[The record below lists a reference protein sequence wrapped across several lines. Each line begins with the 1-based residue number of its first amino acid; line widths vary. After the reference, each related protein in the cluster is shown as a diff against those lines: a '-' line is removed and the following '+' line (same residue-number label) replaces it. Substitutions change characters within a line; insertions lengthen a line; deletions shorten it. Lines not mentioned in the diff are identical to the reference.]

1 MSQNTKKL
9 FLLDAM
15 ALIYRA
21 HFAFSKNPIVNSK
34 GTNTGAIL
42 GFTNSLVEILTK
54 EQPSHIMVAF
64 DTSAPTFRQE
74 TFQEYKAQREA
85 QPEDIQVAIPYV
97 KKIIDAFQIKRMESD
112 GYEADD
118 IIGTIAKKAAKDGY
132 KVYMMTPDKDF
143 SQLVEENIFLYKPA
157 YMGNAVDILGI
168 PEVLKKFD
176 IDNVDQVRDVLGLQG
191 DSIDNIPGI
200 PGVGAKTATKL
211 LREFGTVENIVAN
224 ADQLKGKL
232 QERIIEF
239 GQQGILSKELA
250 TIKIDVPLDFGHL
263 ECEYKGYDYE
273 NLRAIFDELEFRTL
287 AKRLMGD
294 DGVLKPEGRQLN
306 MFDAPPSDQKPIES
320 EVTNRDTIDTVKHQ
334 YHLVDTEED
343 RNTLITKIKA
353 AGEFCFDT
361 ETTSLYSVDAV
372 LVGMAIA
379 LKSHEGYYLPFPKD
393 IEETR
398 KIMAKFKEVFEDDQ
412 IKKVGQN
419 LKFDVCVLNNYGIDV
434 QGAMFDTMI
443 AHYLLEPDSRHN
455 MTLLSENYLNYTPV
469 PIEDLIGKKGKK
481 QDNMQNVPLEKI
493 KEYAAEDAD
502 ITLQLKEKFVP
513 LLIENKVDKLYYEIE
528 SPLIPVL
535 ATMEKNGVKVDVDF
549 LGHLSRDMN
558 KEIGEIEK
566 CIYDIAGVEFNI
578 GSPKQ
583 LGEVLFE
590 HMKLMEKPRKT
601 RTGQYATGEEILSK
615 LAIENEICRKIL
627 DYRELVKL
635 KSTYIDALP
644 TLLSPVDGRLHT
656 TYNQA
661 VAATGRLSS
670 NNPNLQNIPIRTDKG
685 REIRKAFVP
694 RDEDHILLSAD
705 YSQVELR
712 IMASFSKDEVM
723 IDAFREGKD
732 IHAATAAKIFKVPL
746 EEVDSEMRRRA
757 KTANFGII
765 YGISAWGLSERLS
778 IPRKEAGDII
788 KAYWE
793 EFPAVKKYMDD
804 VINSARE
811 REYVETITGRRRYL
825 RDINSRNATMR
836 GFSER
841 NAINAPIQGSAADI
855 IKKAM
860 IEIHNWLVK
869 EKMKTKMILQVHD
882 ELIFDVYHREK
893 EIVAEKVTELM
904 QKAANLEVPLVVE
917 SGYGENWLAA
927 H

>member
-1 MSQNTKKL
+1 MSQNKKKL

-54 EQPSHIMVAF
+54 EQPTHIAVAF

-74 TFQEYKAQREA
+74 TFSEYKAQREA
-85 QPEDIQVAIPYV
+85 QPEDIQVAIPIV
-97 KKIIDAFQIKRMESD
+97 KKIIDAFKIKRMESD

-132 KVYMMTPDKDF
+132 TVYMMTPDKDF
-143 SQLVEENIFLYKPA
+143 CQLVEEKLFLYKPA

-168 PEVLKKFD
+168 PEVLKKFG

-211 LREFGTVENIVAN
+211 LKEFGSVENIVAN
-224 ADQLKGKL
+224 ADKFKGKL

-250 TIKIDVPLDFGHL
+250 TIKTDVALDFDHIS
-263 ECEYKGYDYE
+263 CEYKGYNYE
-273 NLRAIFDELEFRTL
+273 NLREIFDELEFRTL
-287 AKRLMGD
+287 ARRLMGE
-294 DGVLKPEGRQLN
+294 DGVLKPEDKQLN
-306 MFDAPPSDQKPIES
+306 MFDAPPSEKKSMEPEVSNRETIETVDHTYYLIES
-320 EVTNRDTIDTVKHQ
+320 SAQRQEIID
-334 YHLVDTEED
+334 
-343 RNTLITKIKA
+343 KIKQA
-353 AGEFCFDT
+353 KQFCFDT
-361 ETTSLYSVDAV
+361 ETTSLDSVDAT
-372 LVGMAIA
+372 LVGMS
-379 LKSHEGYYLPFPKD
+379 LSVKPKEGYYLPFPLNE
-393 IEETR
+393 EETK
-398 KIMAKFKEVFEDDQ
+398 KILLDFKQVFEDTN
-412 IKKVGQN
+412 ILKIGQN
-419 LKFDVCVLNNYGIDV
+419 LKYDVCVLNNYDIDIKGV
-434 QGAMFDTMI
+434 MFDTMI
-443 AHYLLEPDSRHN
+443 AHYLIEPDSRHN
-455 MTLLSENYLNYTPV
+455 MTLLAENYLNYTPI

-481 QDNMQNVPLEKI
+481 QDNMKNVPIDKI

-513 LLIENKVDKLYYEIE
+513 LLKENKIDKLYYQIE
-528 SPLIPVL
+528 APLIPVL
-535 ATMEKNGVKVDVDF
+535 ATMEKHGVKIDVNF
-549 LGHLSRDMN
+549 LGELSKEMN
-558 KEIGEIEK
+558 SSIGEIEK
-566 CIYDIAGVEFNI
+566 AIFKIAGTEFNI

-590 HMKLMEKPRKT
+590 KMKLLEKPKKT

-615 LAIENEICRKIL
+615 LAIEHEICRKIL

-644 TLLSPVDGRLHT
+644 TLLSPNDGRLHT

-685 REIRKAFVP
+685 REIRKAFIP
-694 RDEDHILLSAD
+694 RDENFILLSAD

-723 IDAFREGKD
+723 MEAFRAGKD

-778 IPRKEAGDII
+778 IPRREAADII

-793 EFPAVKKYMDD
+793 EFPAIKKYMDD
-804 VINSARE
+804 IINTARKN
-811 REYVETITGRRRYL
+811 EYVETITGRRRYL

-860 IEIHNWLVK
+860 IEIHDWLIK
-869 EKMKTKMILQVHD
+869 ENLKTKMILQVHD
-882 ELIFDVYHREK
+882 ELVFDVYHKEK
-893 EIVAEKVTELM
+893 DIVAEKVTELM
-904 QKAANLEVPLVVE
+904 QNAANLEVPLVVE
-917 SGYGENWLAA
+917 SGFGENWLAA

>member
-1 MSQNTKKL
+1 MSQNKKKL

-54 EQPSHIMVAF
+54 EQPTHIAVAF

-74 TFQEYKAQREA
+74 TFSEYKAQREA
-85 QPEDIQVAIPYV
+85 QPEDIQVAIPIV

-132 KVYMMTPDKDF
+132 TVYMMTPDKDF
-143 SQLVEENIFLYKPA
+143 CQLVEEKLFLYKPA

-168 PEVLKKFD
+168 PEVLKKFG

-211 LREFGTVENIVAN
+211 LKEFGSVENIVAN
-224 ADQLKGKL
+224 ADKFKGKL

-250 TIKIDVPLDFGHL
+250 TIKTDVALDFDHIS
-263 ECEYKGYDYE
+263 CEYKGYNYE
-273 NLRAIFDELEFRTL
+273 NLREIFDELEFRTL
-287 AKRLMGD
+287 ARRLMGE
-294 DGVLKPEGRQLN
+294 DGVLKPEDKQLN
-306 MFDAPPSDQKPIES
+306 MFDAPPSEKKSMEPEVSNRETIETVDHTYYLIES
-320 EVTNRDTIDTVKHQ
+320 SAQRQEIID
-334 YHLVDTEED
+334 
-343 RNTLITKIKA
+343 KIKQA
-353 AGEFCFDT
+353 KQFCFDT
-361 ETTSLYSVDAV
+361 ETTSLDSVDAT
-372 LVGMAIA
+372 LVGMS
-379 LKSHEGYYLPFPKD
+379 LSVKPKEGYYLPFPLNE
-393 IEETR
+393 EETK
-398 KIMAKFKEVFEDDQ
+398 KILLDFKQVFEDTN
-412 IKKVGQN
+412 ILKIGQN
-419 LKFDVCVLNNYGIDV
+419 LKYDVCVLNNYDIDIKGV
-434 QGAMFDTMI
+434 MFDTMI
-443 AHYLLEPDSRHN
+443 AHYLIEPDSRHN
-455 MTLLSENYLNYTPV
+455 MTLLAENYLNYTPI

-481 QDNMQNVPLEKI
+481 QDNMKNVPIDKI

-513 LLIENKVDKLYYEIE
+513 LLKENKIDKLYYQIE
-528 SPLIPVL
+528 APLIPVL
-535 ATMEKNGVKVDVDF
+535 ATMEKHGVKIDVNF
-549 LGHLSRDMN
+549 LGELSKEMN
-558 KEIGEIEK
+558 SSIGEIEK
-566 CIYDIAGVEFNI
+566 AIFKIAGTEFNI

-590 HMKLMEKPRKT
+590 KMKLLEKPKKT

-615 LAIENEICRKIL
+615 LAIEHEICRKIL

-644 TLLSPVDGRLHT
+644 TLLSPNDGRLHT

-685 REIRKAFVP
+685 REIRKAFIP
-694 RDEDHILLSAD
+694 RDENFILLSAD

-723 IDAFREGKD
+723 MEAFRAGKD

-778 IPRKEAGDII
+778 IPRREAADII

-793 EFPAVKKYMDD
+793 EFPAIKKYMDD
-804 VINSARE
+804 IINTARKN
-811 REYVETITGRRRYL
+811 EYVETITGRRRYL

-860 IEIHNWLVK
+860 IEIHDWLIK
-869 EKMKTKMILQVHD
+869 ENLKTKMILQVHD
-882 ELIFDVYHREK
+882 ELVFDVYHKEK
-893 EIVAEKVTELM
+893 DIVAEKVTELM
-904 QKAANLEVPLVVE
+904 QNAANLEVPLVVE
-917 SGYGENWLAA
+917 SGFGENWLAA

>member
-1 MSQNTKKL
+1 MSQNKKKL

-54 EQPSHIMVAF
+54 EQPTHIAVAF

-74 TFQEYKAQREA
+74 TFSEYKAQREA
-85 QPEDIQVAIPYV
+85 QPEDIQVAIPIV

-132 KVYMMTPDKDF
+132 TVYMMTPDKDF
-143 SQLVEENIFLYKPA
+143 CQLVEEKLFLYKPA

-168 PEVLKKFD
+168 PEVLKKFG

-211 LREFGTVENIVAN
+211 LKEFGSVENIVAN
-224 ADQLKGKL
+224 ADKFKGKL

-250 TIKIDVPLDFGHL
+250 TIKTDVALDFDHIS
-263 ECEYKGYDYE
+263 CEYKGYNYE
-273 NLRAIFDELEFRTL
+273 NLREIFDELEFRTL
-287 AKRLMGD
+287 ARRLMGE
-294 DGVLKPEGRQLN
+294 DGVLKPEGKQLN
-306 MFDAPPSDQKPIES
+306 MFDAPPSEKKSMEPEVSNRETIETVDHTYYLIES
-320 EVTNRDTIDTVKHQ
+320 SAQRQEIID
-334 YHLVDTEED
+334 
-343 RNTLITKIKA
+343 KIKQA
-353 AGEFCFDT
+353 KQFCFDT
-361 ETTSLYSVDAV
+361 ETTSLDSVDAT
-372 LVGMAIA
+372 LVGMS
-379 LKSHEGYYLPFPKD
+379 LSVKPKEGYYLPFPLNE
-393 IEETR
+393 EETK
-398 KIMAKFKEVFEDDQ
+398 KILLDFKQVFEDTN
-412 IKKVGQN
+412 ILKIGQN
-419 LKFDVCVLNNYGIDV
+419 LKYDVCVLNNYDIDIKGV
-434 QGAMFDTMI
+434 MFDTMI
-443 AHYLLEPDSRHN
+443 AHYLIEPDSRHN
-455 MTLLSENYLNYTPV
+455 MTLLAENYLNYTPI

-481 QDNMQNVPLEKI
+481 QDNMKNVPIDKI

-513 LLIENKVDKLYYEIE
+513 LLKENKIDKLYYQIE
-528 SPLIPVL
+528 APLIPVL
-535 ATMEKNGVKVDVDF
+535 ATMEKHGVKIDVNF
-549 LGHLSRDMN
+549 LGELSKEMN
-558 KEIGEIEK
+558 SSIGEIEK
-566 CIYDIAGVEFNI
+566 AIFKIAGTEFNI

-590 HMKLMEKPRKT
+590 KMKLLEKPKKT

-615 LAIENEICRKIL
+615 LAIEHEICRKIL

-644 TLLSPVDGRLHT
+644 TLLSPNDGRLHT

-685 REIRKAFVP
+685 REIRKAFIP
-694 RDEDHILLSAD
+694 RDENFILLSAD

-723 IDAFREGKD
+723 MEAFRAGKD

-778 IPRKEAGDII
+778 IPRREAADII

-793 EFPAVKKYMDD
+793 EFPAIKKYMDD
-804 VINSARE
+804 IINTARKN
-811 REYVETITGRRRYL
+811 EYVETITGRRRYL

-860 IEIHNWLVK
+860 IEIHDWLIK
-869 EKMKTKMILQVHD
+869 ENLKTKMILQVHD
-882 ELIFDVYHREK
+882 ELVFDVYHKEK
-893 EIVAEKVTELM
+893 DIVAEKVTELM
-904 QKAANLEVPLVVE
+904 QNAANLEVPLVVE
-917 SGYGENWLAA
+917 SGFGENWLAA

>member
-1 MSQNTKKL
+1 
-9 FLLDAM
+9 
-15 ALIYRA
+15 
-21 HFAFSKNPIVNSK
+21 
-34 GTNTGAIL
+34 
-42 GFTNSLVEILTK
+42 
-54 EQPSHIMVAF
+54 
-64 DTSAPTFRQE
+64 
-74 TFQEYKAQREA
+74 
-85 QPEDIQVAIPYV
+85 
-97 KKIIDAFQIKRMESD
+97 ESD

-132 KVYMMTPDKDF
+132 TVYMMTPDKDF

-250 TIKIDVPLDFGHL
+250 TIKTDVPLDFDHL
-263 ECEYKGYDYE
+263 KCEYKGYDYE
-273 NLRAIFDELEFRTL
+273 NLRAIFDELEFRSL

-306 MFDAPPSDQKPIES
+306 MFDTPPADKKAPEPETFNRETIE
-320 EVTNRDTIDTVKHQ
+320 TVKHE
-334 YHLVDTEED
+334 YHLVDSEEG
-343 RNTLITKIKA
+343 RKQLIEKIKA

-379 LKSHEGYYLPFPKD
+379 LKPHEGYYLPFAKD

-398 KIMAKFKEVFEDDQ
+398 KIIAAFKEVFEDEN
-412 IKKVGQN
+412 ISKVGQN
-419 LKFDVCVLNNYGIDV
+419 LKYDICVLNNYDINVRGTI
-434 QGAMFDTMI
+434 FDTMI

-455 MTLLSENYLNYTPV
+455 MTLLAENYLNYTPV

-481 QDNMQNVPLEKI
+481 QDNMKNVPIEKI

-502 ITLQLKEKFVP
+502 VTLQLKNKFAP
-513 LLIENKVDKLYYEIE
+513 MLQESKVDKLYYEIE
-528 SPLIPVL
+528 APLIPVL
-535 ATMEKNGVKVDVDF
+535 ATMEKTGVKIDVDF
-549 LGHLSRDMN
+549 LGELSKDMN
-558 KEIGEIEK
+558 NDIGDIEK
-566 CIYDIAGVEFNI
+566 GIFDLAGVEFNI

-590 HMKLMEKPRKT
+590 HLNLLEKPKKT

-615 LAIENEICRKIL
+615 LAIEHEICRKIL
-627 DYRELVKL
+627 EYRELVKL

-644 TLLSPVDGRLHT
+644 TLLSPIDGRLHT

-694 RDEDHILLSAD
+694 RDEEHVLLSAD

-723 IDAFREGKD
+723 IEAFREGKD
-732 IHAATAAKIFKVPL
+732 IHVATAAKIFKVPL
-746 EEVDSEMRRRA
+746 QEVDSEMRRRA

-778 IPRKEAGDII
+778 IPRKEAADII

-793 EFPAVKKYMDD
+793 EFPAVKKYMDH
-804 VINSARE
+804 VINSARQQE
-811 REYVETITGRRRYL
+811 FVETITGRRRYL

-860 IEIHNWLVK
+860 IQIHDWLVE
-869 EKMKTKMILQVHD
+869 EKLKTKMILQVHD
-882 ELIFDVYHREK
+882 ELVFDVYHKEK
-893 EIVAEKVTELM
+893 DLVAEKVTELM
-904 QKAANLEVPLVVE
+904 QNAANLEVPLVVE
-917 SGYGENWLAA
+917 AGYGENWLAA